1 MFLGFVFKSR
11 IILLVLLWFF
21 NLAFR
26 AIKCLAGVFPEV
38 SGETIRNKSISYS
51 LVITIC

>member
-1 MFLGFVFKSR
+1 MFFGFIFKSR
-11 IILLVLLWFF
+11 IIPFVLLWSFS
-21 NLAFR
+21 LAFR

-38 SGETIRNKSISYS
+38 SRKRIRNKSIWYS